1 MRGGSTPNEGRVEIQ
16 YNGVWGTVCDDYWDI
31 NDATVVCKQLG
42 YRSATRASSNAEF
55 GSGSSGSPIWLDD
68 VSCTGSETQLSD
80 CSSNGWGNHN
90 CHHYEDAGV
99 VCSGGIVY
107 LIIKMKMFYLG
118 MGGVGRGLTSTH
130 QMSDLLQILFQVR
143 VICKLD
149 LSMAVTQWRAM
160 CRCIIMVHGVE
171 FVMTCGIYWMQ
182 ELCVANWD
190 M

>member
-99 VCSGGIVY
+99 ICSGGIVD
-107 LIIKMKMFYLG
+107 LIIRMKMFYLG
-118 MGGVGRGLTSTH
+118 MGGVGRGLTPTH
-130 QMSDLLQILFQVR
+130 I
-143 VICKLD
+143 
-149 LSMAVTQWRAM
+149 
-160 CRCIIMVHGVE
+160 RCL
-171 FVMTCGIYWMQ
+171 TCYFSY
-182 ELCVANWD
+182 E
-190 M
+190 